1 MKDMKIKMLTSVM
14 LIIGLSTFMSCE
26 KEQESLSNTV
36 IKTED
41 QIVVN
46 QIMDFLDKVE
56 LERQGVT
63 QKNNEF
69 MSIDSAIWYI
79 EAAINYTATEP
90 LSSSD
95 SEISFYT
102 VDVLAEDSHGM
113 LEMSEIQVVYDSF
126 QSYIDDIISLDDNIN
141 KIFIA
146 DIFVKETKSTNSTLS
161 MAIGVEKSL
170 MVYPPVLH
178 DWYWGGGL
186 GRCDGSG
193 LGVGTDAA
201 DIINN
206 RINQTIIM
214 PPAGAFW
221 TDVDYF
227 TMVGASD
234 GLFQYCDPVPTNH
247 CLSSQEITDYIGVV
261 ESYTNN
267 HCPSGKQ
274 LIYRNFYDD
283 IIPSMPNYEGLHICE
298 IRFGIL
304 RYGIEL

>member
-1 MKDMKIKMLTSVM
+1 MKSKI
-14 LIIGLSTFMSCE
+14 LIITTSILTIATFISCQ
-26 KEQESLSNTV
+26 KEQELISNTV
-36 IKTED
+36 KSED

-46 QIMDFLDKVE
+46 QIMNFLDKIE
-56 LERQGVT
+56 LERQGYN

-69 MSIDSAIWYI
+69 MEIDSAVWYI
-79 EAAINYTATEP
+79 EAAINYTSTEP

-102 VDVLAEDSHGM
+102 FDVLAKDSHGM
-113 LEMSEIQVVYDSF
+113 LDISEIQVIYDSL
-126 QSYIDDIISLDDNIN
+126 QSNIDNIISLDHDIN

-146 DIFVKETKSTNSTLS
+146 DIFVKETKSANTTLS
-161 MAIGVEKSL
+161 MAIGVEKNL

-178 DWYWGGGL
+178 DWYWGLNL

-193 LGVGTDAA
+193 LGVGNDAA

-206 RINQTIIM
+206 RINQAIIV

-234 GLFQYCDPVPTNH
+234 GLFQYCDPVPTTH
-247 CLSSQEITDYIGVV
+247 CLSSQEITDYIEVV
-261 ESYTNN
+261 NTYTTN

-274 LIYRNFYDD
+274 LISRYFYDD
-283 IIPSMPNYEGLHICE
+283 IIPSLPNYEGLHICN

-304 RYGIEL
+304 RYDIEI